1 VSSGEK
7 ENEDG
12 DASYIGEANQ
22 REGDT
27 WGRLAMPKRLLA
39 VASAPGSRPKPPAA
53 SSCVAL
59 TIEANFKLFTKM
71 PLAKFY
77 KLLSNFL

>member
-1 VSSGEK
+1 MNSVSVARASAVSSGEK

-27 WGRLAMPKRLLA
+27 
-39 VASAPGSRPKPPAA
+39 
-53 SSCVAL
+53 
-59 TIEANFKLFTKM
+59 
-71 PLAKFY
+71 
-77 KLLSNFL
+77 

>member
-1 VSSGEK
+1 
-7 ENEDG
+7 
-12 DASYIGEANQ
+12 
-22 REGDT
+22 
-27 WGRLAMPKRLLA
+27 MPKRLLA

-59 TIEANFKLFTKM
+59 TVEADFKLFMKM